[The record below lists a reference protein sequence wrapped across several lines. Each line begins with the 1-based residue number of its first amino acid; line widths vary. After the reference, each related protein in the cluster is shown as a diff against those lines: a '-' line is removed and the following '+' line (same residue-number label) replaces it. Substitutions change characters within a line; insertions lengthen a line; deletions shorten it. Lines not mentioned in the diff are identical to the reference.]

1 MLDRKLL
8 RDMWRLKG
16 QVLAIAFVVACGIA
30 TYVMS
35 KTAMDSLRQARD
47 TYYQEYRLADV
58 FAVVKRAPMV
68 LKEQLQKIDGVIT
81 VYPRIVYSVT
91 LDVAGMDEPASG
103 LLISLPEVGGPLLND
118 VFLRQGRFPEPY
130 ETDAILASEAF
141 TEAHGLMTGDTVD
154 AIINGRKRTLRIT
167 GVGLSPEFVYS
178 IGPGTILPDDKRF
191 GIFWMGRRALEAASD
206 LDGAFNSLV
215 LKTASN
221 ASIED
226 ITGAVDRLLG
236 PYGGVDSIGVED
248 QLSYWFVENEL
259 QELEAMI
266 VIVPGIFLGVSA
278 FLLNIVLSRRIATE
292 RELIGMLKALGL
304 SNGEVGWHYMKL
316 ALTVVILGAIIGTGL
331 GYWLGQGVTELYTQF
346 FRFPLLAFVFRPQT
360 VVVGFAISM
369 AAAVLGAA
377 YAVAGVVKLPPA
389 EAMHPAPPT
398 SYRGTL
404 SGRLGL
410 PRLFSVP
417 SRMIVRHLER
427 RPLRALMSIT
437 GVALSAAIFVAASFG
452 IDAFDHMIDV
462 QYNLADREDVNVVFA
477 EIKPHRVLDELLALP
492 GVLAAEPY
500 RVVPVR
506 LVNGHRLHRTV
517 IRGMKKDGDIRQ
529 VVDRDLEP
537 ITVQADGLML
547 SAKLA
552 EILDLEVGDKI
563 GVEVLAGRRPRLQ
576 IVVSAVVQE
585 YVGAQAYMALE
596 SLNRLMGDAPVAS
609 GAALL
614 TDGESNSA
622 LFARVKDI
630 PHISSTLLKEAAIQ
644 SVMETM
650 AETILKMTFF
660 NTFFAGMIAFGVVY
674 NIARISLSERAHEL
688 ASMRVLGYRRREVAF
703 ILLGELALLVAIAV
717 PLGLLI
723 GRLFAVGIAAGLDT
737 ELFRIPVEISPRTYA
752 FAALVVIA
760 ASLLSGFTVWRRL
773 QRLDIVSVLK
783 TRE

>member
-1 MLDRKLL
+1 MRPLVNMLDRKLI

-35 KTAMDSLRQARD
+35 KTTMDSLRQARD

-58 FAVVKRAPMV
+58 FAVAKRAPMV

-103 LLISLPEVGGPLLND
+103 LLISLPEVGAPLLND
-118 VFLRQGRFPEPY
+118 VFLRQGRFPGPY
-130 ETDAILASEAF
+130 EADAILASEAF

-167 GVGLSPEFVYS
+167 GVGLSPEYVYS

-226 ITGAVDRLLG
+226 ITGAVDRLLA
-236 PYGGVDSIGVED
+236 PYGGIDSIGVEDQLSYWFVEPFINGRKRTLRITGVGLSPEYVYSIGPGTILPDDKRFGIFWMGRRALEAASDLDGAFNSLVLKTASNASIEDITGAVDRLLAPYGGIDSIGVED

-266 VIVPGIFLGVSA
+266 FIIPGIFLGVSA

-292 RELIGMLKALGL
+292 REQIGMLKALGL

-331 GYWLGQGVTELYTQF
+331 GSWLGQGITEMYTQF
-346 FRFPLLAFVFRPQT
+346 FRFPLLAFVFEPQT

-377 YAVAGVVKLPPA
+377 YAVAGVVRLPPA
-389 EAMHPAPPT
+389 EAMHPASPT

-427 RPLRALMSIT
+427 RPLRALMSVA

-452 IDAFDHMIDV
+452 IDAFDHMIYV
-462 QYNLADREDVNVVFA
+462 QYNLADREDVNVVFV
-477 EIKPHRVLDELLALP
+477 EIKPPRGWAM
-492 GVLAAEPY
+492 
-500 RVVPVR
+500 R
-506 LVNGHRLHRTV
+506 LR
-517 IRGMKKDGDIRQ
+517 
-529 VVDRDLEP
+529 
-537 ITVQADGLML
+537 
-547 SAKLA
+547 
-552 EILDLEVGDKI
+552 
-563 GVEVLAGRRPRLQ
+563 
-576 IVVSAVVQE
+576 
-585 YVGAQAYMALE
+585 
-596 SLNRLMGDAPVAS
+596 
-609 GAALL
+609 
-614 TDGESNSA
+614 
-622 LFARVKDI
+622 
-630 PHISSTLLKEAAIQ
+630 
-644 SVMETM
+644 
-650 AETILKMTFF
+650 
-660 NTFFAGMIAFGVVY
+660 
-674 NIARISLSERAHEL
+674 
-688 ASMRVLGYRRREVAF
+688 
-703 ILLGELALLVAIAV
+703 
-717 PLGLLI
+717 
-723 GRLFAVGIAAGLDT
+723 
-737 ELFRIPVEISPRTYA
+737 
-752 FAALVVIA
+752 
-760 ASLLSGFTVWRRL
+760 
-773 QRLDIVSVLK
+773 
-783 TRE
+783 